1 MKNDNNLRGVYS
13 KERFSVSKIGPTCRF
28 CDGNIQIAVQ
38 TLKSNV

>member
-1 MKNDNNLRGVYS
+1 MTNDNNLRDVYS
-13 KERFSVSKIGPTCRF
+13 KERPSASKIGPNCRF